1 MLIATSLLI
10 SEVALLF
17 MERPDILKPGDK
29 IGIVATAKKVSFEE
43 IRPAMDVFQSW
54 DLQVVPGKH
63 LFDSENQFAGSD
75 QNRLE
80 DLQSFID
87 DPEVK
92 AIICARGGYGTTR
105 LIDSIDFSP
114 LLISPKWIV
123 GFSDITALL
132 FHLYNHNIE
141 SIHGIMAGLFHKG
154 NRAESIESLRKV
166 LFGDQLFFKVGH
178 HYLNRAGVA
187 QGKIIGGNLSIICN
201 LIGTHSDIRYN
212 GTILFLEDLDEYLYH
227 VDRMMVHLRRAGKL
241 GVINGL
247 IVGDMSDMN
256 DNPIPFGKSA
266 YEIIHSHVQDYPFP
280 VSFGFPVGH
289 EAINLAIP
297 CGRHATLS
305 VSKDGSI
312 LKFME

>member
-1 MLIATSLLI
+1 MATSLFD
-10 SEVALLF
+10 SGVALLF
-17 MERPDILKPGDK
+17 MVRPNMLKHGDK

-43 IRPAMDVFQSW
+43 IKTAMEVFQSW
-54 DLQVVPGKH
+54 GLQVVPGKH

-105 LIDSIDFSP
+105 IIDSINFSP
-114 LLISPKWIV
+114 LLANPKWII

-132 FHLYNHNIE
+132 FQLYNHNLE
-141 SIHGIMAGLFHKG
+141 SIHGIMAGLFYKE

-166 LFGDQLFFKVGH
+166 LFGEELFFKADH
-178 HYLNRAGVA
+178 HCLNKTGEA

-201 LIGTHSDIRYN
+201 LIGTSSDIDYK
-212 GTILFLEDLDEYLYH
+212 GIILFLEDLDEYLYH
-227 VDRMMVHLRRAGKL
+227 VDRMMVHLKRAGKL

-256 DNPIPFGKSA
+256 DNPIPFGKNA
-266 YEIIHSHVQDYPFP
+266 YEIIHSHVQDYLFP
-280 VSFGFPVGH
+280 VGFGFPVGH
-289 EAINLAIP
+289 EAANLAIP
-297 CGRHATLS
+297 CGRQASLS
-305 VSKDGSI
+305 VGKDGSI
-312 LKFME
+312 LKFIE